1 MYFTRDA
8 ETLKIIGSI
17 CSYKT
22 SRTRKLKN
30 SKKVT
35 INGFPDSTPPLCRS
49 RGNHHIC
56 VARSSRSGYSTR
68 LLPGRCIPP
77 SLCSK
82 LDLGSTDWSLMCN
95 KYPGHNN
102 LSLGRN
108 SQRTKYYFPSLKQ

>member
-22 SRTRKLKN
+22 SRTRKLERI
-30 SKKVT
+30 T
-35 INGFPDSTPPLCRS
+35 INGFLDSTPPLCRS

-56 VARSSRSGYSTR
+56 VARSSRSGYSSP

-77 SLCSK
+77 SPCNR
-82 LDLGSTDWSLMCN
+82 LDLGSTDWSLMIN
-95 KYPGHNN
+95 KYPGRNN

-108 SQRTKYYFPSLKQ
+108 SQRRKYYFPSLKQ